1 MCFIQHVINRQNKT
15 VNKNSWHNSQV
26 RCQGGVVA
34 GADHEQPRGLH
45 HGGLLPEVP
54 KPAGLSPA

>member
-15 VNKNSWHNSQV
+15 VNKNSWHFFQS
-26 RCQGGVVA
+26 RRQGGVVA

-45 HGGLLPEVP
+45 HGRLLPEVP